1 MEYLKA
7 DLKRYF
13 RKSDGLFSKI
23 MKIILTQ
30 GIWATIIY
38 RSGSWCH
45 KNRSKVWPRILLP
58 FLTIFKKMVE
68 IMTGIDI
75 PFTAI
80 IGKGLYIGHFGCII
94 LSPNTVMGEFCN
106 ISHENTIGQAGR
118 NGVQSTPVIGNR
130 VYIAPGAKLF
140 GGIKI
145 GDHVAIGSNAV
156 VTKDLP
162 ENAVAVGV
170 PARVI
175 NYKGSVDFIIV
186 DE

>member
-23 MKIILTQ
+23 RKIILTQ

-75 PFTAI
+75 PFI
-80 IGKGLYIGHFGCII
+80 
-94 LSPNTVMGEFCN
+94 V
-106 ISHENTIGQAGR
+106 
-118 NGVQSTPVIGNR
+118 
-130 VYIAPGAKLF
+130 
-140 GGIKI
+140 
-145 GDHVAIGSNAV
+145 
-156 VTKDLP
+156 DLP